1 MYTYEIELAY
11 DEYCWDCYCEG
22 TIPKPIWEW
31 LEGEE

>member
-22 TIPKPIWEW
+22 VVPKPIWEW
-31 LEGEE
+31 VLR

>member
-22 TIPKPIWEW
+22 IVPKPIWVW
-31 LEGEE
+31 VLG